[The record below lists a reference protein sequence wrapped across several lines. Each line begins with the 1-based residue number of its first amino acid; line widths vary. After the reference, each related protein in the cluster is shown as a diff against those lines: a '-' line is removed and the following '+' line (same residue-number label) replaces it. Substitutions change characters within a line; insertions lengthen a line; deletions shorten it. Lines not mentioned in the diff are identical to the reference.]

1 MGNLSAREKFMML
14 AIGLILIVFGLQMLV
29 LKPQQ
34 KKTEELEARRAE
46 LQQQK
51 DYYDSMI
58 TASAQNR
65 EQIEVLN
72 GQITV
77 LENSFLPVLNTESI
91 QQYVLDAFE
100 SNGCP
105 YLVSIDSEDLTKNNV
120 VLPDNT
126 VSNNFVMI
134 KRINVQYSTT
144 DGFCV
149 PQYGSNPTNTPDSIL
164 QWLQDVKDIIDS
176 QEDLARDAEAN
187 NIEGIVYNMVN
198 SVTGYDEFIATLQE
212 IEAENPDCVRINK
225 FSVRAESGY
234 LILEASI
241 DFISA
246 NIVNRVSDPD
256 MSPAYVTFAG
266 NTPAHSV
273 NQIGLPLYPVSNP
286 DSAWA
291 GVFLVDDEVIS
302 GDRPFAT
309 YYSSAILKYF
319 INNNNSL
326 STILG
331 IVDNYSHVSFDD
343 EAPDDGA
350 TPDDGAQAGN
360 DEGEVA

>member
-34 KKTEELEARRAE
+34 NKTEELEARRAE

-58 TASAQNR
+58 AASAQNR

-72 GQITV
+72 GQIAV
-77 LENSFLPVLNTESI
+77 IENSFLPVLNSEAI
-91 QQYVLDAFE
+91 QQYVLNAFL

-105 YLVSIDSEDLTKNNV
+105 YLVSINCDDLTKNNV

-134 KRINVQYSTT
+134 KRVNVTYSTT
-144 DGFCV
+144 DGYCV
-149 PQYGSNPTNTPDSIL
+149 PQYGDNPANTPDSIL
-164 QWLQDVKDIIDS
+164 QWTTQVKDIIDNN
-176 QEDLARDAEAN
+176 DALQREAEQSG
-187 NIEGIVYNMVN
+187 IDGIVYTMINN
-198 SVTGYDEFIATLQE
+198 VTGYNEFITTLQQL
-212 IEAENPDCVRINK
+212 EAADPECIKINT
-225 FSVRAESGY
+225 FSVRGESGY

-241 DFISA
+241 DFYSA

-273 NQIGLPLYPVSNP
+273 NQIGLPLYPITNT

-291 GVFLVDDEVIS
+291 GIFLNPDEVAS

-309 YYSSAILKYF
+309 YYSSAVLKYF
-319 INNNNSL
+319 IQQDYGL
-326 STILG
+326 ARILG
-331 IVDNYSHVSFDD
+331 IVDNRSYVSFDD
-343 EAPDDGA
+343 EATDAGA
-350 TPDDGAQAGN
+350 TADPGAG
-360 DEGEVA
+360 EEPGEEVA